1 MRPESATDLAQC
13 LTSGSLDTTTTTTIS
28 IERELAAIVGDA
40 HVTPPEAQIE
50 INGVAPSAAVT
61 PGSAEETA
69 AILQLAN
76 SRDLVVAPAGG
87 CTQQDIGGVPERVD
101 ILLCT
106 TRMNTIDHYDPG
118 DLTIG
123 INAGMPFAQAQ
134 QRLAEH
140 QQWLPFDAANLD
152 RATVGGLL
160 ATGAAGPLKSAF
172 GGMRDFCIGVQF
184 VTADGK
190 VAKGG
195 GRVVKN
201 VAGYDLMKLLAGSY
215 GSLAVITRANFKVFP
230 RPRQTRTFSCVFGSL
245 EEALK
250 FRSQV
255 FRSPL
260 TPLCLEIISPRAPE
274 YLCDPPKVRD
284 ADTYAPAEPV
294 RPPANEWQVVLRAA
308 GSDNILAR
316 YAREL
321 GSAVTSTLEGP
332 APEEDRFWSW
342 VSHFEHAVL
351 NRHRNAMVIHTR
363 LAIQNVGPAIQA
375 LERTAP
381 DFNFVPAVV
390 GRAATGHLVLAF
402 IPLSVDPPSA
412 MQYANCVSAYRGLL
426 PPGSSAE
433 VAHCPKEAKLH
444 FDVWGTT
451 PTDVAL
457 MKAVKLAMDPKN
469 ILNRGRFIV

>member
-1 MRPESATDLAQC
+1 VQGVVL
-13 LTSGSLDTTTTTTIS
+13 TTTTAATS

-40 HVTPPEAQIE
+40 HVTLPDAQME
-50 INGVAPSAAVT
+50 INGVLPSSVVS

-76 SRDLVVAPAGG
+76 SRDLVVAPAGA
-87 CTQQDIGGVPERVD
+87 CTQQDIGGIPERVD
-101 ILLCT
+101 ILLRT
-106 TRMNTIDHYDPG
+106 TRMNTIEHYDPG

-134 QRLAEH
+134 HKLAEH

-184 VTADGK
+184 VTTDGK
-190 VAKGG
+190 IAKGG

-201 VAGYDLMKLLAGSY
+201 VAGYDLMKLLTGSY
-215 GSLAVITRANFKVFP
+215 GSLAVITQANFKVFP
-230 RPRQTRTFSCVFGSL
+230 RPRQTRTFVCQFGSL

-250 FRSQV
+250 FRGVV

-260 TPLCLEIISPRAPE
+260 APLCLEMVSPRAVE
-274 YLCDPPKVRD
+274 YLCDPPAVRD
-284 ADTYAPAEPV
+284 ADSYAPAHPLAA
-294 RPPANEWQVVLRAA
+294 PAKDWQIILRAA

-321 GSAVTSTLEGP
+321 GSAVTCSLEGP
-332 APEEDRFWSW
+332 AQGEDQLWSW
-342 VSHFEHAVL
+342 LSQFEHAVL
-351 NRHRNAMVIHTR
+351 GRHRNAMVVHTR
-363 LAIQNVGPAIQA
+363 LAIQNVGPALVA
-375 LERTAP
+375 LERAAP
-381 DFNFVPAVV
+381 DFNFVAAAV
-390 GRAATGHLVLAF
+390 GRAATGNLVLAF

-412 MQYANCVSAYRGLL
+412 MQYANCVSAFRGLL

-433 VAHCPKEAKLH
+433 VAHCPKEAKVH

-451 PTDVAL
+451 PTDLAL

>member
-1 MRPESATDLAQC
+1 VRKF
-13 LTSGSLDTTTTTTIS
+13 LTGRSSDTTTTATIS
-28 IERELAAIVGDA
+28 IERELADIVGDA
-40 HVTPPEAQIE
+40 HVIPPDAQTE
-50 INGVAPSAAVT
+50 INGVVPAAVVS

-76 SRDLVVAPAGG
+76 SRDLVVAPVGG

-101 ILLCT
+101 ILLRT
-106 TRMNTIDHYDPG
+106 TRMNTIEHYDPG
-118 DLTIG
+118 DLTVG
-123 INAGMPFAQAQ
+123 IHAGMPFAQVQQALAQ
-134 QRLAEH
+134 H
-140 QQWLPFDAANLD
+140 QQWLPFDAANLN

-172 GGMRDFCIGVQF
+172 GGMRDFCIGIQF

-201 VAGYDLMKLLAGSY
+201 VAGYDLMKLLTGSY
-215 GSLAVITRANFKVFP
+215 GTLAVITGANFKVFP
-230 RPRQTRTFSCVFGSL
+230 RPRQTRTFVCEFGTL
-245 EEALK
+245 AEALK
-250 FRSQV
+250 FRGIV
-255 FRSPL
+255 LRSPL
-260 TPLCLEIISPRAPE
+260 TPLCLEIVSPRAPE
-274 YLCDPPKVRD
+274 YLCDPPAVRD
-284 ADTYAPAEPV
+284 ADTYAPAHPV
-294 RPPANEWQVVLRAA
+294 AAPAKAWQVILRAA

-316 YAREL
+316 YTREL
-321 GSAVTSTLEGP
+321 GSAVTRSLEGSVQS
-332 APEEDRFWSW
+332 EDRLWSW
-342 VSHFEHAVL
+342 ISHFEHAVL
-351 NRHRNAMVIHTR
+351 GRHRNAMVIYTR
-363 LAIQNVGPAIQA
+363 LAIQNVGPALVA

-381 DFNFVPAVV
+381 DFNFVAAAL
-390 GRAATGHLVLAF
+390 GRAATGNLVMAF

-412 MQYANCVSAYRGLL
+412 MQYANCVSAFRGLL

-451 PTDVAL
+451 PTDIAL
-457 MKAVKLAMDPKN
+457 MKAVKQAMDPNN